1 MGSDPAP
8 PKLAFKL
15 LPTKSVNNSSSLKH
29 LLLRYALLGPL
40 TQISV
45 GHWFQN
51 LFRNIRI
58 SSTLSTFGVLPF
70 WIQMEVSTCLP
81 MPFLGKLTFLM
92 PQVPRGLD
100 EQKKLPLQVT
110 ELQLAYAAFSPRASV
125 IKTES

>member
-70 WIQMEVSTCLP
+70 WIQMEV
-81 MPFLGKLTFLM
+81 
-92 PQVPRGLD
+92 PRGLD